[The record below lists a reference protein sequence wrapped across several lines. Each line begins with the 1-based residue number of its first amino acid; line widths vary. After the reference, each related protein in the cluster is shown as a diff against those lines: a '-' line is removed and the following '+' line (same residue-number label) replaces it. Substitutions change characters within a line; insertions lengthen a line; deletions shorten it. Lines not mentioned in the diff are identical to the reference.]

1 VKIRSHGTRSFV
13 RAEPLE
19 RRVLFAAGDLD
30 TTFGGGDGVA
40 DTDLA
45 GRVAAITFT
54 DDGSIVVV
62 GSTPRDDEGSI
73 VVVGSPPPGGQELAL
88 VRYTPDGR
96 LDTRFAAGGDD
107 GDGRIV
113 VPRLGYD
120 LPGLS
125 KIDPQGRIV
134 VTLAGGSPDLRVL
147 RFNADGTRD
156 MGFGENGVAGA
167 HFGHGASATVLRFQD
182 DGKILVGVRASGA
195 PAPGSED
202 YDASARFNP
211 DGSTDL
217 TYGAPYGPGGVPIFV
232 PPDDTGRDRIE
243 PYNVHLPDPF
253 APGASK
259 GATAKSPAI
268 AAAMQADGKIVALD
282 ISAPDG
288 TEHQSHAAVLRFNAD
303 GTLDPTFAH
312 GVHDADHAAPYT
324 IAVQPVTGRILY
336 TKGDAGT
343 HFDVVGLASSPPLE
357 TPRVVPPAD
366 ATGPTATVI
375 SVPHVTAPT
384 TSAVTFTVRYE
395 DDAGVLDSS
404 FDDFDIIVKPL
415 VETPR
420 TGRGDWAHVVSV
432 ADAGGTARD
441 VTYAVPYE
449 HFTADLNGTYR
460 LWLTSASVFDIN
472 GNAAHSQENMGAFS
486 VDIPADA
493 PAGPPDVPVD
503 VPDPMPVDDTPG
515 PNLTAGPVTARLRKG
530 GTAVPGR
537 RPAGRA
543 SFVVSNAGTLPARG
557 RVRVILMAST
567 DGTLDA
573 ADVPVAVRLR
583 GLSLRP
589 GQGRSVALRLGRI
602 PPAMAAGSYFLLAR
616 VDSMGRLTETTAQDN
631 VGPQSNATIHVVAAP
646 GGAATTSGSR
656 RRPGNDLAAAAPV
669 LPS

>member
-1 VKIRSHGTRSFV
+1 VRIRSHGTRSFV

-45 GRVAAITFT
+45 GWVAAIAFT
-54 DDGSIVVV
+54 DDGSVVVV
-62 GSTPRDDEGSI
+62 GSTPLVESLHSG
-73 VVVGSPPPGGQELAL
+73 ELAL

-107 GDGRIV
+107 GDGQV
-113 VPRLGYD
+113 VVHGLGYIV
-120 LPGLS
+120 PGLA
-125 KIDPQGRIV
+125 KIDPEGRII
-134 VTLAGGSPDLRVL
+134 VTLDGYGSAIRLV
-147 RFNADGTRD
+147 RFNANGTRD
-156 MGFGENGVAGA
+156 MGFGEDGVASA
-167 HFGHGASATVLRFQD
+167 YFGHGSGSTSLRILD
-182 DGKILVGVRASGA
+182 DGKILVGVAVGAA
-195 PAPGSED
+195 PAPGAQGG
-202 YDASARFNP
+202 DASARFNP
-211 DGSTDL
+211 DGSADL
-217 TYGAPYGPGGVPIFV
+217 SYGHFGIAAGAIAPE
-232 PPDDTGRDRIE
+232 DTGRDRIA

-253 APGASK
+253 TPSASK
-259 GATAKSPAI
+259 GATATSPAN
-268 AAAMQADGKIVALD
+268 AAALQADGKIVALD
-282 ISAPDG
+282 RAVPDG
-288 TEHQSHAAVLRFNAD
+288 AEYDSHQAVLRFNAD

-312 GVHDADHAAPYT
+312 AVRSPNGSDL
-324 IAVQPVTGRILY
+324 IAVQPGTGRILY
-336 TKGDAGT
+336 AKGDIDD
-343 HFDVVGLASSPPLE
+343 HFAVVGLASGPPLE
-357 TPRVVPPAD
+357 TPRVVPPGD

-375 SVPHVTAPT
+375 SVPHVTAAT
-384 TSAVTFTVRYE
+384 TSPVTFTVRYE
-395 DDAGVLDSS
+395 DDAGVLESS

-432 ADAGGTARD
+432 ADAGGMARD

-472 GNAAHSQENMGAFS
+472 GNAAHSQENMGSFS

-503 VPDPMPVDDTPG
+503 VPVPMPVDDTPG

-530 GTAVPGR
+530 GTAVAGR

-543 SFVVSNAGTLPARG
+543 SFMVSNVGTLPARG

-589 GQGRSVALRLGRI
+589 GQARSVALRLGRI

-631 VGPQSNATIHVVAAP
+631 VGPQSDATIHVVAPP
-646 GGAATTSGSR
+646 GGAATMSGSR
-656 RRPGNDLAAAAPV
+656 RRPANDLAAAAPV
-669 LPS
+669 LPA